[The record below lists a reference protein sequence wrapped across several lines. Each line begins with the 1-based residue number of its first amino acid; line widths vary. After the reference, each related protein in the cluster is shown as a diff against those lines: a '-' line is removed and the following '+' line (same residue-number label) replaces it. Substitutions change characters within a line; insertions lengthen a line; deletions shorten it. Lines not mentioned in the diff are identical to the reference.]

1 MPKITFDTYKTTD
14 EYKMWLHIENLCEQY
29 ELTGDNYIVR
39 KDIGGVFWEPL
50 WDRMFKFGLMLKHVP
65 KSIKYIKGE
74 WMRPLLYLESQSND
88 IVTFDGV
95 QYKIDKTA
103 NSAAVNLRVALRNL
117 LNSLTMASKI
127 TNESFNNDYK
137 KLKEDDKYFFKMLN
151 AYVKEGY
158 RPMHENIKDILS
170 PLRLLRKGGYR
181 LFSYDER
188 INKNIDLN
196 MFKSKEQMTIFL
208 NSIKEEFKQDEILQ
222 AKSNTPEELEQIMKR
237 ETQANVMR
245 YSYNEEKIKEE
256 KKDLNPYDS
265 IALKSEN
272 NPKTAKQANEIAKK
286 KFEQQ
291 QKALQDKEDQMK
303 RELIY
308 PNLGN
313 LSHGESIKFE
323 RDALVAD
330 FEKGFKAMVVYLN
343 EKFPTQVPDI
353 IDPHKLTVNLKNIPK
368 NRQET
373 NFYME
378 KLNKLLYDL
387 KKMCYEMKLNGLN
400 RILLP
405 ITANIEFTTQVKM
418 VYDLHCSIDKLMGD
432 KLKLQQY
439 SFIFNE
445 INLLSK
451 SNFKDELFLFKDQ
464 KFMEEGVSKFL
475 FYQALCNSVQV
486 MEKMRKN
493 NRLNGI
499 KYDNIDNYFQTTKLS
514 LDSITEFNSY
524 NLHNFDDYIAE
535 ETKAYTPDL
544 KKQIQLDRIT
554 LNEELKQIGRFFM
567 LENYMDPDQKDNWIE
582 LTTQLIEI
590 NSAVREDIKDY
601 LLRSSSIRVKE
612 HKNGESRSN
621 SRMGSRV
628 SSRRNSKASSRSPS
642 IHVPI
647 KYLGVNHQNMTKSLI
662 NQQRNIKKNSINN
675 NVTSTT
681 KSNPRP
687 TKEWKNK
694 KEMSVDN
701 VLEDSSKNLIIIKDI
716 KISRFKPPFV
726 WNFPIERIRELQKKN
741 KRYDISTNNIDFNT
755 VYKDG
760 RVEKFL
766 ELFYAVYNSCMKYCQ
781 EKLRNNWEYMLY
793 KLYEVLDI
801 KYMPFFDKFFKKI
814 DLKPPEPSNEDEG
827 ILEDIN
833 IDENK
838 EENKEEKKEEK
849 KEEEKK
855 EEYKEEVIPTEINIQ
870 ENDN

>member
-1 MPKITFDTYKTTD
+1 MPKITFDSYKTTD

-50 WDRMFKFGLMLKHVP
+50 WDRMFKFGIMLKHVP

-95 QYKIDKTA
+95 KYKIDKTA

-117 LNSLTMASKI
+117 LNSLTMASKM

-158 RPMHENIKDILS
+158 RSMHENIKDILF

-208 NSIKEEFKQDEILQ
+208 NSVKEEFKQDEILQ
-222 AKSNTPEELEQIMKR
+222 AKNNTPEELEEIMKR
-237 ETQANVMR
+237 ETQASVMR
-245 YSYNEEKIKEE
+245 YSYNEEKIVEE

-265 IALKSEN
+265 IALKSEK

-286 KFEQQ
+286 KFELQ
-291 QKALQDKEDQMK
+291 QKAIQDKEDQMK
-303 RELIY
+303 RELLF
-308 PNLGN
+308 PNLEN
-313 LSHGESIKFE
+313 LTQSEIIKFE

-330 FEKGFKAMVVYLN
+330 FEKGFKAMLVYLN
-343 EKFPTQVPDI
+343 EKFPLQIPEI
-353 IDPHKLTVNLKNIPK
+353 IDPHKLTVNLENIPK
-368 NRQET
+368 NLYET

-378 KLNKLLYDL
+378 KLNKILYDL
-387 KKMCYEMKLNGLN
+387 KKMCYEMKLNGLS

-418 VYDLHCSIDKLMGD
+418 VYDLHVSIDRLMGD

-445 INLLSK
+445 INFLSK
-451 SNFKDELFLFKDQ
+451 SNFKDEMFFFKDK
-464 KFMEEGVSKFL
+464 KFMEIGVSKFI

-499 KYDNIDNYFQTTKLS
+499 KYDNIDNYFQTTKLN
-514 LDSITEFNSY
+514 LDTITDFNSY

-535 ETKAYTPDL
+535 ETKAYSSEL
-544 KKQIQLDRIT
+544 QKQTKLDRIT
-554 LNEELKQIGRFFM
+554 LNEELKQIGRFFI
-567 LENYMDPDQKDNWIE
+567 LENFIDPDQKDNWIE

-590 NSAVREDIKDY
+590 NSSVREDIKEY

-612 HKNGESRSN
+612 HKPGDSKAN
-621 SRMGSRV
+621 SRV
-628 SSRRNSKASSRSPS
+628 SSRVGSRRNSRASSRSPS
-642 IHVPI
+642 IHVPG
-647 KYLGVNHQNMTKSLI
+647 KYLAVNNQGMTKSAV
-662 NQQRNIKKNSINN
+662 NPQKSIKKNQIHSNAP
-675 NVTSTT
+675 STT
-681 KSNPRP
+681 KSNMKSP
-687 TKEWKNK
+687 KKDWKNK
-694 KEMSVDN
+694 KEMSMDN
-701 VLEDSSKNLIIIKDI
+701 VLEDSSKNLIIVKDI

-741 KRYDISTNNIDFNT
+741 KRYEISTTSIDFNT
-755 VYKDG
+755 IYKDG

-766 ELFYAVYNSCMKYCQ
+766 ELFDAVFNSCMKYCQ

-793 KLYEVLDI
+793 KQYEIFDI
-801 KYMPFFDKFFKKI
+801 KYQPFIDKFFRKI
-814 DLKPPEPSNEDEG
+814 DLKPPEPSNEGEK
-827 ILEDIN
+827 EVVE
-833 IDENK
+833 DENK
-838 EENKEEKKEEK
+838 EENKEGEG
-849 KEEEKK
+849 EEEKN
-855 EEYKEEVIPTEINIQ
+855 EEYKEEVIPTEINVQ
-870 ENDN
+870 ETEN